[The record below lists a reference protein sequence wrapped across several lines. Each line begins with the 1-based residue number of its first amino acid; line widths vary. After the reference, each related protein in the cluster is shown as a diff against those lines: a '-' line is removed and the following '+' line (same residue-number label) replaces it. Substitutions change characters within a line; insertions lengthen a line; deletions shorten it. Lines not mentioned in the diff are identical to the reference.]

1 LWQHVS
7 CVTIV
12 NSSQPYFCFECHP
25 MCAENSSLCL
35 KTNVRIPIVQSI
47 QIFHDNYPS
56 YSTITRSDGF
66 IIRINECYLVRKRN
80 ENLTSSQYDIFFI
93 ERLWIDNNNVI
104 QASGFYYLRSYETFH
119 EVNRKFFSN
128 EVFRFPSINESIN
141 INSILRPCYIL
152 DTGTYCKG
160 KPICE
165 YSSRILTMDLFICE
179 YRVDKSAKIFTRLP
193 KSKHNGCN
201 MKSYC
206 FDSYIEKLSIKRDY
220 QINLF

>member
-12 NSSQPYFCFECHP
+12 NSSRPYYCFECHP
-25 MCAENSSLCL
+25 MCEENSLLCL

-66 IIRINECYLVRKRN
+66 IIRINECYIVRKQDK
-80 ENLTSSQYDIFFI
+80 NLSLSKYDLFFI

-104 QASGFYYLRSYETFH
+104 QASGFYYLHSYETFH

-128 EVFRFPSINESIN
+128 EVFRFPSINDSIN
-141 INSILRPCYIL
+141 INSIIRPCYIL

-165 YSSRILTMDLFICE
+165 YSSRILTTDLFICE

-193 KSKHNGCN
+193 KSKHNICN

-206 FDSYIEKLSIKRDY
+206 FDNYIEKLTIKREY
-220 QINLF
+220 QVC